1 MLSKGVAPLCIALF
15 GNVTS
20 KWQVGMICR
29 VGFPLTFSNVYFPA
43 SCATQHNRGMQK
55 ETLECCGGV
64 GTWMVILPR
73 KQISQYAQY

>member
-1 MLSKGVAPLCIALF
+1 MLSKGVVPLCIALF

-55 ETLECCGGV
+55 ETLECCGV
-64 GTWMVILPR
+64 
-73 KQISQYAQY
+73 